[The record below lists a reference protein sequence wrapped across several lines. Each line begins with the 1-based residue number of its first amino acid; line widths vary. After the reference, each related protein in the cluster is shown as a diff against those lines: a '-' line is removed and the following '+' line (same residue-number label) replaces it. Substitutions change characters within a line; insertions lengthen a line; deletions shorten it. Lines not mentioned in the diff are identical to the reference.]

1 MHNKQR
7 SYQHCPQVS
16 GSSSSPGHSQLMA
29 EPLNSGGIQAPENFP
44 STKGQRSR
52 FVHTPINAHLEVWV
66 GLREGLRTEAAMERP
81 LSGHGAATERPRGG
95 HGAATERPRGGH

>member
-7 SYQHCPQVS
+7 SYQHCPQVKSHMS

-44 STKGQRSR
+44 STKGQRAR

-81 LSGHGAATERPRGG
+81 LSKTFG
-95 HGAATERPRGGH
+95 